1 MKSGGPSKTRACLGQ
16 LIHVGGEGPKSV
28 TPIVTVATSRLS
40 SFLGSG
46 TLSERMS
53 PLLHAKPPGREPLN
67 QSPPGSDVPGNIDL
81 LARTLLSGGI
91 RPALATLLS
100 YDAYPNGQCGQWL
113 QRSFGGLCVEVVV
126 PVSLWFLFSIPVG
139 LDDDGRGLCVEL
151 VLPIH
156 CPAEEFEAPPSPLVS
171 SAKDIVL
178 GPAKRMRATTAA
190 RILWGIK
197 TPENLADAT
206 PALPMRSLTAI
217 PFGRRV
223 TQTHALAGGTT
234 SERGQ

>member
-1 MKSGGPSKTRACLGQ
+1 
-16 LIHVGGEGPKSV
+16 VPKSV

-100 YDAYPNGQCGQWL
+100 YDAYPQTGSADNGFNVLSADCAWKWWCPFHSGFYFPFQWGWTTTGAGYVLNLCCRYLAPQRSSKHHHLLWYL
-113 QRSFGGLCVEVVV
+113 QR
-126 PVSLWFLFSIPVG
+126 
-139 LDDDGRGLCVEL
+139 
-151 VLPIH
+151 
-156 CPAEEFEAPPSPLVS
+156 
-171 SAKDIVL
+171 
-178 GPAKRMRATTAA
+178 
-190 RILWGIK
+190 K
-197 TPENLADAT
+197 TSCSVQRKE
-206 PALPMRSLTAI
+206 
-217 PFGRRV
+217 
-223 TQTHALAGGTT
+223 
-234 SERGQ
+234 